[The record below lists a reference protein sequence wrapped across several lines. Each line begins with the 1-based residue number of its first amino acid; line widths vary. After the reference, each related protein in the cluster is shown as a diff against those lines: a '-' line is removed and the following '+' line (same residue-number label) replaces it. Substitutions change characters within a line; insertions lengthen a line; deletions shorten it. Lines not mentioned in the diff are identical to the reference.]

1 MPLSRVEQVLILLGA
16 AMAIIVLLWWGRLY
30 AARRVTRW
38 CHEQGYELVDWRG
51 AKFFEGPK
59 AWFRTDNQDAY
70 YIEVRDR
77 QGLTRAGYLVF
88 GSYWWPWPF
97 SRNVRVEWD

>member
-1 MPLSRVEQVLILLGA
+1 LAWSEVL
-16 AMAIIVLLWWGRLY
+16 
-30 AARRVTRW
+30 
-38 CHEQGYELVDWRG
+38 RG
-51 AKFFEGPK
+51 TEGVIP
-59 AWFRTDNQDAY
+59 DNQDAY

-97 SRNVRVEWD
+97 SRKVRVEWD